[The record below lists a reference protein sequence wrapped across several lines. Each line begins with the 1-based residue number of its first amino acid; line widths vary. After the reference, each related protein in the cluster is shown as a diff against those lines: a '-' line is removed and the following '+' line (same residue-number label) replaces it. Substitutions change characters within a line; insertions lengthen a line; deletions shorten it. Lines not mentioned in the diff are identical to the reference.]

1 ADYLVCL
8 CIALQEQIQ
17 GTPEADFMMG
27 HLDAGELAR
36 NAKVKNLILVHE
48 ALNISSEN
56 NFLGAIKDINKIFK
70 GNVIQSYEMTTY
82 DLF

>member
-1 ADYLVCL
+1 
-8 CIALQEQIQ
+8 
-17 GTPEADFMMG
+17 M
-27 HLDAGELAR
+27 DAGELAR

>member
-1 ADYLVCL
+1 
-8 CIALQEQIQ
+8 
-17 GTPEADFMMG
+17 MMG